1 MTKITQKQADIMRMN
16 TAELL
21 IESVTSNLFRVA
33 MQLCIEREFIPSPIY
48 DGLEL
53 QILFKDKSFIN
64 FDRNKK
70 IISHGY
76 ITNTY

>member
-1 MTKITQKQADIMRMN
+1 MNEITQKQADIMRMN

-48 DGLEL
+48 DGEFTRFGNYDGAKIER
-53 QILFKDKSFIN
+53 QKSASRGF
-64 FDRNKK
+64 
-70 IISHGY
+70 
-76 ITNTY
+76 TV

>member
-1 MTKITQKQADIMRMN
+1 MN

-21 IESVTSNLFRVA
+21 IESVKSNLFA
-33 MQLCIEREFIPSPIY
+33 ISALLCVDREFIPSPIH

-53 QILFKDKSFIN
+53 QVLFNDKSFIN

-70 IISHGY
+70 IISHQV
-76 ITNTY
+76 